1 MKWKAIRTIG
11 YEQDYL
17 DKLSKYMDIRPVGF
31 ALGDNLLGEDEM
43 ITALAGVDIFVVCY
57 DVITKRVI
65 EGCPDLK
72 LIASTRGGPEANIDI
87 DAATAVGI
95 PVLYAA
101 GRNAQAVAEYVVA
114 FMLAM
119 ARPLYESDR
128 QTREGILMDMGDSS
142 RSRADGEVELST
154 ADRDVV
160 WPLEPDTPAY
170 QAHQR
175 LFGTELYGKT
185 LGLIG
190 FGVIGQTVAR
200 VAQSFCM
207 RILVYDPYMD
217 QEEIAKHGAQSANL
231 TSVMSQSDYITLH
244 ARLTLGSVGM
254 IGRNELRAMKP
265 TACLINTARAAL
277 VDEDALLEALR
288 EGWIRAA
295 GLDVHHQEP
304 IPLNHPI
311 LSIDPERVI
320 LSPHLAGSTKEVT
333 SHHSILLTETLS
345 HYLEGKHLSRG
356 LFNPQ
361 VFENCNYANRGG
373 LLFGSLK

>member
-11 YEQDYL
+11 YEPDHL
-17 DKLSKYMDIRPVGF
+17 DKLSKHMDIRSVGF
-31 ALGDNLLGEDEM
+31 ALGGNLLGEDEM
-43 ITALAGVDIFVVCY
+43 IAELAGVDIFIVFY

-65 EGCPDLK
+65 EACPDLK

-87 DAATAVGI
+87 GAATDAGI

-119 ARPLYESDR
+119 ARPIHESDR
-128 QTREGILMDMGDSS
+128 QTREGILMDMGDS
-142 RSRADGEVELST
+142 RGDGGDGQVELST
-154 ADRDVV
+154 AESDVV
-160 WPLEPDTPAY
+160 WPLEPDTRAY
-170 QAHQR
+170 QAHQS

-200 VAQSFCM
+200 VVQGFYM
-207 RILVYDPYMD
+207 RVLVFDPYMD
-217 QEEIAKHGAQSANL
+217 PGEISKHGAQSADL
-231 TSVMSQSDYITLH
+231 ASVVSQSDYISLH
-244 ARLTLGSVGM
+244 ARLTPGSVGM
-254 IGRNELRAMKP
+254 IGRKELRAMKP

-288 EGWIRAA
+288 EGWFRVA
-295 GLDVHHQEP
+295 GLDVHHKEP

-311 LSIDPERVI
+311 FAVPPDRVI
-320 LSPHLAGSTKEVT
+320 LSPHLAGSTKEVV
-333 SHHSILLTETLS
+333 SHHSRLLTEALTS
-345 HYLEGKHLSRG
+345 
-356 LFNPQ
+356 
-361 VFENCNYANRGG
+361 
-373 LLFGSLK
+373 